1 MAVSV
6 SRSTVV
12 DDLTTHAKRALPFVL
27 VGLLATQLRLAFAS
41 EPEVSRA
48 LASGLRWALASWIA
62 VTSWSVLRELLV
74 PRGQIAANAAAEV
87 SVARVSVTQSM
98 ARERVLRTLAAG
110 ALLIAAAL
118 LRAPS
123 RLAVNVLGFGL
134 LAVPLCWVIQRR
146 AGWPVAARAATIV
159 TVVAFFPTHLDGSV
173 APKRHAATPE
183 NPFMWSVTWPNPDW
197 RLRHTIPLAE
207 PWPARPARISVL
219 GAGRYGGPAAV
230 LATVNTHEVG
240 ALQDWG
246 NGYLGIEI
254 PAADAR
260 GQRAFV
266 IELRISQVDPGR
278 RILAQR
284 WSGGAAGRAS
294 ASAYFD
300 GERWNMGTF
309 NDVLDRPQPGIH
321 VISVSA
327 S

>member
-12 DDLTTHAKRALPFVL
+12 DDLTTQAKRALPFVL

-87 SVARVSVTQSM
+87 SVARVIVTQSM

-146 AGWPVAARAATIV
+146 AGWPVAVRAATIV

-173 APKRHAATPE
+173 APKRHGAVPE
-183 NPFMWSVTWPNPDW
+183 NPFMWSVTWPSLDW

-219 GAGRYGGPAAV
+219 GASQYAGPAAV
-230 LATVNTHEVG
+230 LATVNTQEVG

-254 PAADAR
+254 PAAVAR
-260 GQRAFV
+260 GQRTFV
-266 IELRISQVDPGR
+266 IELRVSQVDPGL

-284 WSGGAAGRAS
+284 WTGGAAARGS
-294 ASAYFD
+294 ASAFFD
-300 GERWNMGTF
+300 GDRWRTGTF
-309 NDVLDRPQPGIH
+309 NDVLDRSQPGIH
-321 VISVSA
+321 LISVSA